1 MPFKADLIKIKETYN
16 CDIYLETGLYILRE
30 ESSITKALNSNF
42 DKVYSI
48 EIQKKHFD
56 YASVELSKKYHID
69 KYKLILDDSV
79 NLKKYIVNNPDFEDK
94 RAIFFLDAHVDS
106 GMKELAQFKCP
117 VIAEL
122 EAIQSLKRKD
132 HIICIDDM
140 RIIKEKNPWGEKK
153 FDNFY
158 DEMIKRLKNINIDY
172 KIDFIEGIKENDV
185 LIAYL

>member
-1 MPFKADLIKIKETYN
+1 
-16 CDIYLETGLYILRE
+16 
-30 ESSITKALNSNF
+30 
-42 DKVYSI
+42 
-48 EIQKKHFD
+48 
-56 YASVELSKKYHID
+56 
-69 KYKLILDDSV
+69 
-79 NLKKYIVNNPDFEDK
+79 
-94 RAIFFLDAHVDS
+94 
-106 GMKELAQFKCP
+106 MKELAQFKCP

-132 HIICIDDM
+132 HIICIDD